1 MSDNLTR
8 GLYLT
13 IGIIGAFIIL
23 YGITQ
28 PSANLYYLVGTI
40 FMLVTAIYFK
50 FTYYVALDLILIAG
64 QGAILLGI
72 GLVSQVILPILLC
85 LQLLIYYLL
94 IGQLRNIF
102 RLIGIAGIALLS
114 IAFANQNQLELL
126 IGSMSVVIFSFYQVY
141 RGRPTA
147 LLWGILYFIF
157 AIISS
162 YEVFLI

>member
-13 IGIIGAFIIL
+13 VGIIGVFITL

-28 PSANLYYLVGTI
+28 PSSNLYYLTGTI
-40 FMLVTAIYFK
+40 FMLATAIYFQ
-50 FTYYVALDLILIAG
+50 FTYYVALDIILIAG

-72 GLVSQVILPILLC
+72 GPFSQVILPILLC

-94 IGQLRNIF
+94 IGQFKNIF

-114 IAFANQNQLELL
+114 IAFANQNQLDLL
-126 IGSMSVVIFSFYQVY
+126 LGSMGVVVFSFYQVY
-141 RGRPTA
+141 RGRPIA
-147 LLWGILYFIF
+147 ILWGILYFIF
-157 AIISS
+157 AIISA
-162 YEVFLI
+162 YEIFLI